1 MRFWRIAV
9 AFVRRE
15 FLEDASYPLKV
26 ILSLVA
32 VVINLGFLLVF
43 TEFLGKTL
51 TYKFG
56 GMSGE
61 YLPFL
66 LLGLSFHTLLDTALR
81 ELSSRVRQAQ
91 NQGVLEALLA
101 TKAPMRCI
109 MLALPLYPVMRS
121 CIRIVIFL
129 LLSAALLDVSLR
141 WDNWPMAIAVLG
153 MGIIVFGALGL
164 IFAGLTVVFKRTE
177 PLVNGFNAACF
188 LLSGVI
194 VPWEELPPLLQS
206 VAAFLPLT
214 PALEAFRYSL
224 LDGSD
229 WGLVGPA
236 FLRMSLFA
244 AVLVPLSV
252 LVFRWSVRQA
262 MRDGSLAQ
270 Y

>member
-1 MRFWRIAV
+1 MRFLRIAR
-9 AFVRRE
+9 AFVWRE

-26 ILSLVA
+26 IFSLVA
-32 VVINLGFLLVF
+32 VVINLGFLVVF

-51 TYKFG
+51 IYKFG
-56 GMSGE
+56 GLSGE

-91 NQGVLEALLA
+91 TQGVLEALLA
-101 TKAPMRCI
+101 TKAPLRYI
-109 MLALPLYPVMRS
+109 MLALPLYPVMRA
-121 CIRIVIFL
+121 CIRIVIL
-129 LLSAALLDVSLR
+129 LLLGAALFDVSLR
-141 WDNWPMAIAVLG
+141 WDNWPMAVAALG

-177 PLVNGFNAACF
+177 PLVQGFTAACF

-194 VPWEELPPLLQS
+194 VPSEELPALLQS

-224 LDGSD
+224 LNGSD
-229 WGLVGPA
+229 WGQVWPA
-236 FLRMSLFA
+236 FFRMLLFA
-244 AVLVPLSV
+244 VVLVPLSV
-252 LVFRWSVRQA
+252 FVFRWAVRQA